1 MTANAFSADRDRCLE
16 AGMND
21 HVAKP
26 VDPERLFQT
35 LLRHFRLSAL
45 CPGSDSSR
53 PPPPAEAS
61 FVTSGVR
68 SCATVET
75 VMDWQGLEQRYA
87 GRTEFIGK
95 LLRATIDFFRD
106 TPRQLAQLISNNDFD
121 GIGRI
126 AHGLKSTG
134 ANLMALPLREVAQR
148 TELLVRRLDPDGLEQ
163 AGELRTI
170 LSRVLAEGESWLEK
184 EQMEKRDS

>member
-1 MTANAFSADRDRCLE
+1 
-16 AGMND
+16 
-21 HVAKP
+21 
-26 VDPERLFQT
+26 
-35 LLRHFRLSAL
+35 
-45 CPGSDSSR
+45 
-53 PPPPAEAS
+53 
-61 FVTSGVR
+61 
-68 SCATVET
+68 
-75 VMDWQGLEQRYA
+75 MDWQGLEQRYA

-170 LSRVLAEGESWLEK
+170 LSLVLAEGESWLEK